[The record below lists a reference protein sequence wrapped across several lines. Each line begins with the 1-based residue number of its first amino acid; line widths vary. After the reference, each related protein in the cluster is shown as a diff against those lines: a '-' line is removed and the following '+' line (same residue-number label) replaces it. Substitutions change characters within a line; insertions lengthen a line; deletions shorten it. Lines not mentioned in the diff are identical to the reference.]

1 MLRDVYYG
9 IPSTVY
15 EGQLARGV
23 FKGEVN
29 GVVYY
34 HLVHELETCSPGGTP
49 GGITDASAGLC
60 QYRQAEEG
68 GGKASA

>member
-34 HLVHELETCSPGGTP
+34 HFSDPEKNPAVKHFLRFSIISELH
-49 GGITDASAGLC
+49 AA
-60 QYRQAEEG
+60 
-68 GGKASA
+68 